1 MKALR
6 NSFLCL
12 VLLCGAVVLMAQAP
26 QWQWA
31 VQAGGMGWNE
41 GHSIVIDSQGNQ
53 YVSGRFEY
61 TASFGTHTLTS
72 NGYWDIFVAKLDPSG
87 NWLWVVQAGGE
98 GDDSVNDIVLDA
110 SGNAYLTGYISG
122 TATFGNHSLT
132 GNGGFVAKLDP
143 SGNWLWAVN
152 AGDTVSGIALDG
164 MGNAYVTGVFY
175 DSATF
180 GSHSLIANRRINFF
194 AAKLDPDGNWLW
206 AVNAEGTGD
215 IWGNSIALD
224 GTGNAYVTGGF
235 YGVASFGSH
244 TLTASFAE
252 FDTDIFVAKL
262 GNGTP
267 VEDEL
272 APQALARLHNAYPN
286 PLGRGGRA
294 LIKAEIP
301 ERSTAT
307 LNIFNLR
314 GQIVSRH
321 KLGSGSQQVT
331 FCGKGLPAGV
341 YLYSLQCGN
350 YRETRKL
357 VLLK

>member
-1 MKALR
+1 MKALQS
-6 NSFLCL
+6 SFLCL
-12 VLLCGAVVLMAQAP
+12 VLLCGAALLGAQAP

-53 YVSGRFEY
+53 YVVGLFEY
-61 TASFGTHTLTS
+61 T
-72 NGYWDIFVAKLDPSG
+72 
-87 NWLWVVQAGGE
+87 
-98 GDDSVNDIVLDA
+98 
-110 SGNAYLTGYISG
+110 
-122 TATFGNHSLT
+122 
-132 GNGGFVAKLDP
+132 
-143 SGNWLWAVN
+143 
-152 AGDTVSGIALDG
+152 
-164 MGNAYVTGVFY
+164 
-175 DSATF
+175 
-180 GSHSLIANRRINFF
+180 
-194 AAKLDPDGNWLW
+194 
-206 AVNAEGTGD
+206 
-215 IWGNSIALD
+215 
-224 GTGNAYVTGGF
+224 
-235 YGVASFGSH
+235 ASFGSH

-272 APQALARLHNAYPN
+272 APQALARLYCAYPN
-286 PLGRGGRA
+286 PLGRGASA

-307 LNIFNLR
+307 LSIFNLR